1 MVAARQEVADILHGR
16 DERVLVVVG
25 PCSIHDP
32 QSGLEYAQKLAGVV
46 DDYRDSLCIVM
57 RVYFEKPRTTV
68 GWKGLINDP
77 GLDGSYRINDGIKAA
92 RRFLLDVASLNLPA
106 ATEFLDTTFG
116 QYYTDLISLGA
127 IGARTTESQVHRE
140 LASGLSMPVG
150 FKNRT
155 DGDVG
160 VARDA
165 ILSARTGHS
174 FPTLTKEGRPAIL
187 ETSGNPD
194 CFAIL
199 RGGSNGPNYAAT
211 DVAAAADVL
220 SVLADAPRL
229 LIDCSHDNSN
239 KNYERQP
246 LVVQDV
252 CGQLKQGGSPICG
265 VMIESH
271 LEGGKQALGDP
282 AALTYG
288 QSITD
293 GCVDWATTLAL
304 LDSLAE
310 AWAKKS

>member
-1 MVAARQEVADILHGR
+1 MVTESRRQIADILHGR
-16 DERVLVVVG
+16 DRRLLVVTG

-32 QSGLEYAQKLAGVV
+32 ESGFEYAERLAEVQAEYA
-46 DDYRDSLCIVM
+46 DALCIVM

-77 GLDGSYRINDGIKAA
+77 GLDGSYKINQGIEMA
-92 RRFLLDVASLNLPA
+92 RQFLLQVTGLGLPA

-116 QYYTDLISLGA
+116 QYYADLISLGA

-155 DGDVG
+155 DGDVA
-160 VARDA
+160 VVRDA
-165 ILSARTGHS
+165 ILSARSGHS
-174 FPTLTKEGRPAIL
+174 FPTLTKAGEPAIL

-199 RGGSNGPNYAAT
+199 RGGSNGPNYSAA
-211 DVAAAADVL
+211 DVQAAAA
-220 SVLADAPRL
+220 VLAALPDAPGL
-229 LIDCSHDNSN
+229 LIDCSHGNSN
-239 KNYERQP
+239 KDYRRQEA
-246 LVVQDV
+246 VVLDV
-252 CGQLKQGGSPICG
+252 CQQVREGASPICG

-271 LEGGKQALGDP
+271 LEAGNQKLQSPDALV
-282 AALTYG
+282 YG

-293 GCVDWATTLAL
+293 ACVDWTTTLTL
-304 LDSLAE
+304 LNNLAAAVRE
-310 AWAKKS
+310 R